1 MREPKDL
8 YTSETAP
15 SIGGPERNPLSH
27 RALWPDQGG
36 SPRHLASGHSMAIWQ
51 SHRRNG
57 WLDTANRLGGKQAE
71 DPFHAMW
78 KETEQAV
85 RPETPENGRG
95 GGG

>member
-1 MREPKDL
+1 MGQRE
-8 YTSETAP
+8 THFHT
-15 SIGGPERNPLSH
+15 
-27 RALWPDQGG
+27 ALWPDQGG

-95 GGG
+95 EGGWVDEAQTYR